1 MIKASVVYSMVNE
14 HATIMDYKSFTAEDL
29 TNDAFFKEWVLN
41 PTKANDQFWKD
52 FLNSNPHQRAV
63 VEEAKEF
70 VLLLSS
76 DVESVED
83 IHEIQKIKR
92 NIDQAIFATDFTN
105 SEVEPT
111 HELSDLETTTSLYS
125 IYYKI
130 TACLVLTILA
140 GFSFYYLRIR
150 TTKSKDQLSATKLE
164 APRGKRT
171 FITLSD
177 GTKIWLNADSH
188 LEYKKTFKNLPTRE
202 VYLDGEAFFDVAEDK
217 SKPFIVHTSDVSI
230 KVLGTAFN
238 VRSFA
243 QDPIIET
250 TLVRGRITINSK
262 ATPHDEIALLPL
274 EQAVFKKESQE
285 LILHRHIEADN
296 YTSWK
301 HGELVFDEKPL
312 ADIIKDLERWYNVR
326 IHMDNLNEQ
335 KCSFSGRF
343 KNERLEEVL
352 ELFKSSDDV
361 SFEIKNNDVFIIGN
375 PCNN

>member
-1 MIKASVVYSMVNE
+1 
-14 HATIMDYKSFTAEDL
+14 MDYNSFIAEDFI
-29 TNDAFFKEWVLN
+29 NDSFFKEWVLN
-41 PTKANDQFWKD
+41 PTKANDQFWRN
-52 FLNSNPHQRAV
+52 FLNSNPGKKEDI
-63 VEEAKEF
+63 EEAKEF
-70 VLLLSS
+70 ILLLNS
-76 DVESVED
+76 DVDSD
-83 IHEIQKIKR
+83 DNFHEIQKIKR
-92 NIDQAIFATDFTN
+92 KIDHVIYASDFTEN
-105 SEVEPT
+105 NVRQADELISETNATFLYSKIAASLV
-111 HELSDLETTTSLYS
+111 LILLAGISLY
-125 IYYKI
+125 YFK
-130 TACLVLTILA
+130 
-140 GFSFYYLRIR
+140 FR
-150 TTKSKDQLSATKLE
+150 TVKNNNLLSATKLE

-188 LEYKKTFKNLPTRE
+188 LEYKRSFKDLPTRE
-202 VYLDGEAFFDVAEDK
+202 VYLEGEAFFDVAEDK

-250 TLVRGRITINSK
+250 TLVRGRIAINSK
-262 ATPHDEIALLPL
+262 ATPNEQLALLPL

-285 LILHRHIEADN
+285 LILRRHIETDN

-301 HGELVFDEKPL
+301 QGELVFNEKPL
-312 ADIIKDLERWYNVR
+312 PDIIKDLERWYNVK
-326 IHMDNLNEQ
+326 IHMDNLSEQ

-361 SFEIKNNDVFIIGN
+361 SFEIKNKDVFIIGN